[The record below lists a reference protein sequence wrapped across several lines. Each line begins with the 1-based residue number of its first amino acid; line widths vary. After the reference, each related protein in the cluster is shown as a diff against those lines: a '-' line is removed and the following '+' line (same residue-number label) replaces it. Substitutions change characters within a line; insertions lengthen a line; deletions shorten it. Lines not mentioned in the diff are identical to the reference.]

1 MYKNTDEKKFNE
13 NQVEGRNAVLEVFKS
28 GRDIEKII
36 VAKGNTEGTIR
47 RIMAMAADKGVV
59 LQQVERKR
67 LDEMSQTKNHKGVI
81 AIVSSHSYVSVEAD
95 LEKAKNKGK
104 DPFII
109 ILDEITD
116 PHNFGA
122 ILRLSLIH
130 ILLSLYFRLY
140 LILYL
145 V

>member
-67 LDEMSQTKNHKGVI
+67 LDEMSSKGGLTAMFQLKI
-81 AIVSSHSYVSVEAD
+81 YWKKLKIR
-95 LEKAKNKGK
+95 EK
-104 DPFII
+104 
-109 ILDEITD
+109 T
-116 PHNFGA
+116 
-122 ILRLSLIH
+122 
-130 ILLSLYFRLY
+130 LL
-140 LILYL
+140 
-145 V
+145 

>member
-67 LDEMSQTKNHKGVI
+67 PDDFLSG
-81 AIVSSHSYVSVEAD
+81 SYHQVSV
-95 LEKAKNKGK
+95 
-104 DPFII
+104 
-109 ILDEITD
+109 
-116 PHNFGA
+116 
-122 ILRLSLIH
+122 
-130 ILLSLYFRLY
+130 
-140 LILYL
+140 
-145 V
+145 